1 MSSEYRDSFKE
12 VERDTYWSISRF
24 LLALIIILI
33 CGFVLSF
40 IATGGD
46 LALYKFWAPKQENA
60 KRQVF
65 ENTQSYVQGKTE
77 YIGRLRYQYLAAEPN
92 SAQQASLRML
102 ILSEAQTVDMD
113 KLPYSLKAFVQQL
126 GGPQ

>member
-1 MSSEYRDSFKE
+1 MENYRDGFKQI
-12 VERDTYWSISRF
+12 ERDTYWSIPRF
-24 LLALIIILI
+24 LLALIILVI
-33 CGFVLSF
+33 CTFIISF

-65 ENTQSYVQGKTE
+65 ENTQSYIQGKTE
-77 YIGRLRYQYLAAEPN
+77 YIGKLRYQYLAAEPN

-102 ILSEAQTVDMD
+102 ILSEAQTVDID
-113 KLPYSLKAFVQQL
+113 KLPYSIKAFVQQL
-126 GGPQ
+126 EGVEK